1 MNANVII
8 EPAVRRRRRRHS
20 DAFKAEVIQA
30 CRHPG
35 VSIAAVALSNGL
47 NANLVRRWVANA
59 ERGVTPV
66 LNPVQV
72 DVAVGSARTTTAP
85 AFVPLQLPAP
95 ASERNADIQIELCRA
110 GTTIKVR
117 WPANAASECAAWL
130 RELLR

>member
-8 EPAVRRRRRRHS
+8 EPAVSRRRRRHS
-20 DAFKAEVIQA
+20 DAFKVEVIRA

-59 ERGVTPV
+59 ERDTRSAI
-66 LNPVQV
+66 
-72 DVAVGSARTTTAP
+72 DAVSVEAPEVGTRTTTAP

-95 ASERNADIQIELCRA
+95 ARERNADIQIELCRA

-117 WPANAASECAAWL
+117 WPANAASECASWM

>member
-8 EPAVRRRRRRHS
+8 EPAVSRRRRRHS
-20 DAFKAEVIQA
+20 EAFKAEVIQA
-30 CRHPG
+30 CQHPG
-35 VSIAAVALSNGL
+35 ISIAAVALSNGL

-59 ERGVTPV
+59 ERDTRSAIDAVSVEAPV
-66 LNPVQV
+66 
-72 DVAVGSARTTTAP
+72 VGMRTTTAP

-95 ASERNADIQIELCRA
+95 AREPNPDIQIELCRA